1 MGDFNYRIG
10 LSHEIATDL
19 VQKKDL
25 GKLYENDQV
34 SLPDAR

>member
-10 LSHEIATDL
+10 LSHERATDL

-34 SLPDAR
+34 RQHDE